1 MTPDPTWVVI
11 VPVKRLTAAKSRLAH
26 PERAALALAM
36 AQDTVAA
43 ARDIDHDV
51 VVAVVVV
58 TNDRTARAGIAGIA
72 DIADIADIDARVVII
87 PDTPDTGLNAALTH
101 GAAEAARRW
110 PGAGVAAMSADLA
123 ALRPAELRAALLA
136 VPPKR
141 RAMVAD
147 AEGTGTVMLAAAPG
161 TALAPRFGP
170 ASRAAHVRSGARD
183 LTTPLGRSVPGLRR
197 DVDTLDDLRDALR
210 LGVGPRTRDILTAP
224 AADASVGSG
233 LSQARCTGPNRRS
246 HLPLPPETGTIEGM
260 TELVVNRSEQPQRKP
275 RSALLEPLEAPR
287 PPTPSDLPEDR
298 FINREKSWLDFNAR
312 VLALAED
319 PATPLLECAK
329 FLAIFASNLDEFY
342 MVRVAGLMRREAT
355 RLAVLS
361 ADGLTSR
368 EQLDLI
374 SRTATELYERHSRC
388 FSDVVTPALADAGI
402 TIRLWSDMT
411 EVQKDRLHAY
421 FNQQVFPVLTPLAV
435 DPAHP
440 FPYISG
446 LSLNLAVTV
455 RTPGGD
461 AERFARVKVPQ
472 NVPRLIRVEPDHPRH
487 DSRRLEARG
496 LESDDRDVCFIPLE
510 EVIAAHLSQ
519 LFPGMEVVDAH
530 LFRVTRNADLEVE
543 EDEAEDLLQ
552 ALERE
557 LARRRFG
564 PAVRLEVADDV
575 DDNLLDLLMRE
586 LEVTS
591 REVMRVRG
599 LLDLSVL
606 WALYDLDRPE
616 LKDTPHVRRT
626 HPRLAA
632 SEGEQTDFFT
642 VLREGDVLIHHPYD
656 SFTTSV
662 QRFIEQ
668 AAADPH
674 VLAIKQTLY
683 RTSGDS
689 PIVDALISAAE
700 AGKQV
705 VVLVEI
711 KARFDETANIRW
723 ARELERAGCH
733 VVYGLIGLKT
743 HCKTCLVVRQERGGL
758 RRYCHVGTGN
768 YNPKTAR
775 LYEDLGLL
783 TADPDVGA
791 DLTDLFNVLTG
802 YSRQTEYRS
811 LLVAPQHMRDGIIQR
826 IERESE
832 AARQGQVSGIRLK
845 INSLVD
851 EEIIDALYRASRAGV
866 PVQCLVRGICGLRPG
881 IPGLS
886 ETVHVRSI
894 LGRFLEHS
902 RVLEFTSLRE
912 CWIGSA
918 DMMHRNLDR
927 RIEALVRVGQLSQEP
942 LRVMLDHA
950 FSEGVAGWILQP
962 DGTWYRRSTGPDGE
976 PLSDYQTDLMSP
988 SLRLAYG

>member
-1 MTPDPTWVVI
+1 
-11 VPVKRLTAAKSRLAH
+11 
-26 PERAALALAM
+26 
-36 AQDTVAA
+36 
-43 ARDIDHDV
+43 
-51 VVAVVVV
+51 
-58 TNDRTARAGIAGIA
+58 
-72 DIADIADIDARVVII
+72 
-87 PDTPDTGLNAALTH
+87 
-101 GAAEAARRW
+101 
-110 PGAGVAAMSADLA
+110 
-123 ALRPAELRAALLA
+123 
-136 VPPKR
+136 
-141 RAMVAD
+141 
-147 AEGTGTVMLAAAPG
+147 
-161 TALAPRFGP
+161 
-170 ASRAAHVRSGARD
+170 
-183 LTTPLGRSVPGLRR
+183 
-197 DVDTLDDLRDALR
+197 
-210 LGVGPRTRDILTAP
+210 
-224 AADASVGSG
+224 
-233 LSQARCTGPNRRS
+233 
-246 HLPLPPETGTIEGM
+246 M

-287 PPTPSDLPEDR
+287 PPVPSDLPNDR

-319 PATPLLECAK
+319 ESVPLLERAK

-361 ADGLTSR
+361 ADGLTAR

-374 SRTATELYERHSRC
+374 SRTAADLGERHSRC
-388 FSDVVTPALADAGI
+388 FTDAVIPALAEAGI
-402 TIRLWSDMT
+402 TIQLWNDLT
-411 EVQKDRLHAY
+411 DGQKDRLHHY
-421 FNQQVFPVLTPLAV
+421 FHQQIFPVLTPLAV

-455 RTPGGD
+455 RDPGGD
-461 AERFARVKVPQ
+461 GDRFARVKVPQ
-472 NVPRLIRVEPDHPRH
+472 NVPRLIRVAPELPAGVGGHHLAHDLGDDDH
-487 DSRRLEARG
+487 E
-496 LESDDRDVCFIPLE
+496 VCFIPLE
-510 EVIAAHLSQ
+510 EVISAHLSQ
-519 LFPGMEVVDAH
+519 LFPGMEVVDSH

-564 PAVRLEVADDV
+564 PAVRLEVGDDV

-586 LEVTS
+586 LEVTH
-591 REVMRVRG
+591 REVVRVRG

-606 WALYDLDRPE
+606 WALYELDRPK
-616 LKDTPHVRRT
+616 LKDRPHVRRT
-626 HPRLAA
+626 HPRLV
-632 SEGEQTDFFT
+632 SSDEQVDFFAA
-642 VLREGDVLIHHPYD
+642 LREGDVLVHHPYD

-668 AAADPH
+668 AAADPQ

-758 RRYCHVGTGN
+758 RRYCHIGTGN

-783 TADPDVGA
+783 TADPDIGA

-811 LLVAPQHMRDGIIQR
+811 LLVAPQLMRNGIIER
-826 IERESE
+826 IEQETE
-832 AARQGQVSGIRLK
+832 AARRGHPSGVRIK
-845 INSLVD
+845 VNSLVD
-851 EEIIDALYRASRAGV
+851 EEVIDALYRASREGV
-866 PVQCLVRGICGLRPG
+866 PVQCLVRGICALRPG
-881 IPGLS
+881 VPGLS

-902 RVLEFTSLRE
+902 RVLEFTAIQE

-927 RIEALVRVGQLSQEP
+927 RIEALVRVAQPSQQGP
-942 LRVMLDHA
+942 LKAMLDHA
-950 FSEGVAGWILQP
+950 FSDSVAAWILRP
-962 DGTWYRRSTGPDGE
+962 DGTWYRRATDPDGQ
-976 PLSDYQTDLMSP
+976 PLSDYQNDLMGVP
-988 SLRLAYG
+988 PRRAAHA